1 MPIAQTVQ
9 SYLAKNQ
16 IPFDVVAHRHSA
28 SSLNTASEAHILPAR
43 LAKAVLLEYERAPHH
58 FLVAVVPAT
67 HRVEMARL
75 SRQVGRPLHLATERD
90 AAALF
95 TDCEA
100 GAIPALGTAYGV
112 ETVVDDSLM
121 EQPDLYFEAGDHE
134 HLVHLDT
141 RELFW
146 LLGECEHGEFS
157 QPV

>member
-16 IPFDVVAHRHSA
+16 IPFSVIAHRHSA
-28 SSLNTASEAHILPAR
+28 SSLNTASEAHVLPAR
-43 LAKAVLLEYERAPHH
+43 LAKAVLLEDERKPNR
-58 FLVAVVPAT
+58 FLMAVLPAT

-75 SRQVGRPLHLATERD
+75 SREVGRPVHLATERD

-95 TDCEA
+95 TDCEP
-100 GAIPALGTAYGV
+100 GAIPAIGPAYGV
-112 ETVVDDSLM
+112 ETIVDDCLM
-121 EQPDLYFEAGDHE
+121 EEPDLYFEAGDHE

-141 RELFW
+141 KELFW
-146 LLGECEHGEFS
+146 LLGECKHGEFS

>member
-1 MPIAQTVQ
+1 MSIPLTVR
-9 SYLAKNQ
+9 SYLAENQ
-16 IPFDVVAHRHSA
+16 IRFDLIEHRHSS
-28 SSLNTASEAHILPAR
+28 SSLNTAGEAQILPAR
-43 LAKAVLLEYERAPHH
+43 LAKAVLLEDEREPHR
-58 FLVAVVPAT
+58 FLMAVVPAT

-75 SRQVGRPLHLATERD
+75 SRQVGRPVHLATERD

-100 GAIPALGTAYGV
+100 GAIPAIGPAYGV
-112 ETVVDDSLM
+112 QTIVDDSLM

-141 RELFW
+141 KELFW

>member
-1 MPIAQTVQ
+1 MSIPLTVR
-9 SYLAKNQ
+9 SYLAENQ
-16 IPFDVVAHRHSA
+16 IPFDVIAHRHSA

-43 LAKAVLLEYERAPHH
+43 LAKAVLLEDEREPNR
-58 FLVAVVPAT
+58 FLMAVVPAT

-75 SRQVGRPLHLATERD
+75 SRQVGRPVHLATERD

-95 TDCEA
+95 ADCEP
-100 GAIPALGTAYGV
+100 GAIPAIGPAYGV

-134 HLVHLDT
+134 HLVHLET
-141 RELFW
+141 KELFW
-146 LLGECEHGEFS
+146 LLGECKHGEFS

>member
-1 MPIAQTVQ
+1 MSIPLTVR
-9 SYLAKNQ
+9 SYLAENQ
-16 IPFDVVAHRHSA
+16 IPFDVIAHRHSA

-43 LAKAVLLEYERAPHH
+43 LAKAVLLEDEREPNR
-58 FLVAVVPAT
+58 FLMAVVPAT

-75 SRQVGRPLHLATERD
+75 SRQVGRPVHLATERD

-95 TDCEA
+95 ADCEA
-100 GAIPALGTAYGV
+100 GAIPAIGPAYGI

-134 HLVHLDT
+134 HLVHLET
-141 RELFW
+141 KELFW